1 MDLKKGTIGIV
12 GGMGPGAGLDLSSK
26 IISQTLAGSDQEH
39 LSQLLF
45 SLPSEINDR
54 TAFIMGR
61 VNENPAHAIVRVLLQ
76 MDRLG
81 VEVAGL
87 ACNSAHA
94 APIFDVILQE
104 LSSHDTNIRL
114 LNMIEEVARFIRHYY
129 PGAKRIGILGTT
141 GTHMTRLYDRLEDFG
156 LEVINV
162 TEKEQAKLHS
172 AIYHSEYGIKS
183 VANGEYPKALELLYG
198 ACRSLKNRGVELLV
212 FGCTEFPM
220 VHKDHRAEGLPVI
233 DSNMVL
239 ARALINAVAPE
250 KLKPWEG

>member
-12 GGMGPGAGLDLSSK
+12 GGMGPGAGIDLSAK
-26 IISQTLAGSDQEH
+26 IISQTLVGSDQDH
-39 LSQLLF
+39 VSQLLF

-54 TAFIMGR
+54 TEYIMGR
-61 VNENPAHAIVRVLLQ
+61 VNENPAHAIVKILLQ

-94 APIFDVILQE
+94 TPIFDVIRQE
-104 LSSHDTNIRL
+104 LYAKHTNIRL
-114 LNMIEEVARFIRHYY
+114 LNMIEEVAGFIRHYH
-129 PGAKRIGILGTT
+129 PDARRTGILGTT
-141 GTHMTRLYDRLEDFG
+141 GTHSTGLYNRLEDFG
-156 LEVINV
+156 LEVINL
-162 TEKEQAKLHS
+162 TEKEQTTLNA

-183 VANGEYPKALELLYG
+183 ITNGDYTKALALLYE
-198 ACRSLKNRGVELLV
+198 ACRSLKKRGAELVV

-220 VHKDHRAEGLPVI
+220 VHKERLAEGLPVI

-239 ARALINAVAPE
+239 ARALINAVAPG
-250 KLKPWEG
+250 KLKPWQQ